1 MEVEHHVKACTKKTV
16 LRIVS
21 ANRKLLEKP
30 PSLSKGDRPD
40 LGAAEAAKTKN
51 ADPTV
56 SKPVF
61 MEVNWQEY
69 HRVGVSA
76 S

>member
-1 MEVEHHVKACTKKTV
+1 MLKHAQKKTV

-40 LGAAEAAKTKN
+40 LGAAEAAKTKKN

-56 SKPVF
+56 SNPVF

>member
-40 LGAAEAAKTKN
+40 LGAAEAAKTKKKRR
-51 ADPTV
+51 PYGIQT
-56 SKPVF
+56 SF
-61 MEVNWQEY
+61 
-69 HRVGVSA
+69 HGG
-76 S
+76 